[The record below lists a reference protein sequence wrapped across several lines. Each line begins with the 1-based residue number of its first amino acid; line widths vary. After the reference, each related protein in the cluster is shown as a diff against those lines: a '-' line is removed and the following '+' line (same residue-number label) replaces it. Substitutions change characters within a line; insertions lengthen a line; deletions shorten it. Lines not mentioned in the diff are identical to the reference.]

1 MIRVHDPIGNAHLG
15 NAVLV
20 GGPLDGREH
29 QVELDARELVVV
41 MEHGDRYLYVVSQ
54 RVELRPDGRLLPVY
68 EYRGRDYPLR
78 SSEG

>member
-1 MIRVHDPIGNAHLG
+1 MPGHIRNGDSG

-20 GGPLDGREH
+20 GGPMDGREH
-29 QVELDARELVVV
+29 QADAIADELVVV
-41 MEHGDRYLYVVSQ
+41 TEDGARYLYVMSK

>member
-1 MIRVHDPIGNAHLG
+1 MQDADSGNV
-15 NAVLV
+15 VLV

-29 QVELDARELVVV
+29 EGESDADELVVV
-41 MEHGDRYLYVVSQ
+41 MEDGSRYVYVVSV

-78 SSEG
+78 SSED

>member
-1 MIRVHDPIGNAHLG
+1 VHDRIPNADSG

-29 QVELDARELVVV
+29 QLESDADQLVVV
-41 MEHGDRYLYVVSQ
+41 MEDGGRYLYVVAQ

-78 SSEG
+78 SSGG

>member
-1 MIRVHDPIGNAHLG
+1 MPGHIRNADSG

-20 GGPLDGREH
+20 GGPMDGREY
-29 QVELDARELVVV
+29 QADPIADELVVV
-41 MEHGDRYLYVVSQ
+41 MEDGARYVYVLSQ

-68 EYRGRDYPLR
+68 EYRGRDYPLK